1 MSKKDKS
8 KLNKIEKVNFKY
20 DLSHIQL
27 TKDQQNVIELFQ
39 DWFFSKEKKRHPVL
53 RIGGYAGASKSTTL
67 AYICKKFNL
76 DTGNC
81 MFVSYTGQAVNRLRQ
96 LGIPARTIH
105 SSFMIPMKVKVRDKN
120 GEIIKK
126 NGIPL
131 TKISWKPVEEIP
143 SDIKLVIGDEWS
155 FVPDDLEDMIL
166 RYNVPLLVFGDPLQ
180 LPPVHGSS
188 RFVTENLDYLMTQIM
203 RQNKDNDIVRL
214 SMAIREDEL
223 IDPSKYT
230 NGEVRFLHAQES
242 PEKTFHTFKSFFKYA
257 DVIVSTTNKERQVF
271 TDLYRDEIIHTDSKF
286 PLYGE
291 PLICRKNNWSMK
303 LGDYPLTNG
312 TLGRALSDVSKSE
325 IKKNANAFFMD
336 FKPDF
341 INDDYFD
348 NLRCDIKYFL
358 APFGDKPQFEADT
371 KYFQQSGNRF
381 EFAYV
386 LTTHIVQGAEFDN
399 VLFLDRPFGDAEF
412 MRRLRYT
419 AVTRARKYLMYM
431 MF

>member
-1 MSKKDKS
+1 
-8 KLNKIEKVNFKY
+8 
-20 DLSHIQL
+20 
-27 TKDQQNVIELFQ
+27 
-39 DWFFSKEKKRHPVL
+39 
-53 RIGGYAGASKSTTL
+53 
-67 AYICKKFNL
+67 
-76 DTGNC
+76 
-81 MFVSYTGQAVNRLRQ
+81 
-96 LGIPARTIH
+96 
-105 SSFMIPMKVKVRDKN
+105 
-120 GEIIKK
+120 
-126 NGIPL
+126 
-131 TKISWKPVEEIP
+131 
-143 SDIKLVIGDEWS
+143 
-155 FVPDDLEDMIL
+155 
-166 RYNVPLLVFGDPLQ
+166 
-180 LPPVHGSS
+180 
-188 RFVTENLDYLMTQIM
+188 
-203 RQNKDNDIVRL
+203 
-214 SMAIREDEL
+214 
-223 IDPSKYT
+223 
-230 NGEVRFLHAQES
+230 
-242 PEKTFHTFKSFFKYA
+242 
-257 DVIVSTTNKERQVF
+257 
-271 TDLYRDEIIHTDSKF
+271 
-286 PLYGE
+286 
-291 PLICRKNNWSMK
+291 MK